1 MVETAILLKDACLAR
16 VNLPFKRDKLP
27 SLGKEFPKISSEL
40 LNALLQGSG
49 SCFSSRKSSKVSP
62 KNAYQ
67 PFDFVPK

>member
-1 MVETAILLKDACLAR
+1 MVETAMPLKDACLAGA
-16 VNLPFKRDKLP
+16 NLLFEQDALA
-27 SLGKEFPKISSEL
+27 SLGKEFPQISSEL

>member
-16 VNLPFKRDKLP
+16 VNLPFKRDKLS